1 MSQALR
7 EVPPCGTVVL
17 SMAGRDAGRYFIV
30 VGQADADHVLLC
42 DGLTHKLDHP
52 KKKKYKHLRGK
63 PGDTGDIRDRL
74 SKGNGLLDADIRRA
88 LQALGYMLIGKALE
102 GLKEG

>member
-7 EVPPCGTVVL
+7 EMPPCGMVVQ

-30 VGQADADHVLLC
+30 VGQANADHVLLC
-42 DGLTHKLDHP
+42 DGMTHKLGRP
-52 KKKKYKHLRGK
+52 KKKKLKHLRGK

-88 LQALGYMLIGKALE
+88 LQTLGYNG
-102 GLKEG
+102 GNQ